1 MAYGLGPRPMSYGPM
16 AYGML
21 LLCYAICYGCHGHG
35 IVLCS
40 AMLCHAGLGH
50 ALCVSA
56 FLFCSLL
63 LCCYAAMLC
72 GYAALLCYALPCPAV
87 RCYALPCYVLP
98 FLPAKLL
105 CCCYAMPCFA
115 LLCFAALLCC
125 CLSITIHYSLFT
137 IHYSLVTLVTSYYL
151 LFTTLMPYAVLCHA
165 YHALP
170 CHVRFCCNAL
180 YTLCHAM
187 PLCRYDSM
195 LCEFCFAMPHHDMA
209 LLWWFLIKAV
219 VDQVPRPIAS
229 LYYI

>member
-1 MAYGLGPRPMSYGPM
+1 
-16 AYGML
+16 ML
-21 LLCYAICYGCHGHG
+21 PCYVAMLPCYAMPCPALLCAAMPCPAMCCHF
-35 IVLCS
+35 
-40 AMLCHAGLGH
+40 
-50 ALCVSA
+50 
-56 FLFCSLL
+56 FLLS
-63 LCCYAAMLC
+63 CYAAAMQC
-72 GYAALLCYALPCPAV
+72 HALLCYAL
-87 RCYALPCYVLP
+87 
-98 FLPAKLL
+98 
-105 CCCYAMPCFA
+105 
-115 LLCFAALLCC
+115 LLCFAAV
-125 CLSITIHYSLFT
+125 SVSLFT

-195 LCEFCFAMPHHDMA
+195 LCEFCFAMPHHDVA